1 MKREDIKGFTIKIL
15 GYSIEVVTVKYILRE
30 IAVYKNNNRD
40 LVKRLE
46 W

>member
-1 MKREDIKGFTIKIL
+1 MKREDIKGFTIKVL
-15 GYSIEVVTVKYILRE
+15 GYAIECVIVKHILRE